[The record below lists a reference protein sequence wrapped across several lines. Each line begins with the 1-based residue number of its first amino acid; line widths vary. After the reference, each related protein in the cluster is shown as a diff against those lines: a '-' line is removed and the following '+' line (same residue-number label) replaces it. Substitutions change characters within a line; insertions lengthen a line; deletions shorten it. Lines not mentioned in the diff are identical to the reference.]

1 MGTDARIA
9 AVVAAVAGAPYLMGG
24 FVWDD
29 GPLIAERLVHLDMGG
44 LLQLWAGPVSIEGP
58 GAAYY
63 RPVALTVMALLGRLG
78 PWAIHLLALL
88 SHATSAFLLVRLCR
102 GTRWPLIAGLV
113 FAVHPLTSEV
123 LGWCSA
129 LPDALAVTLG
139 LMAVWCRPRSTLA
152 AFLLL
157 VAGGLS
163 KETALL
169 IPLIFALGS
178 HSRRSWMLP
187 WLTAVAVVLAA
198 RLASGV
204 SLGSAWLG
212 KMGLAPEAL
221 GWATGALAWPF
232 PLHAVRDLH
241 VAPMSVVLLGVVL
254 MALLFGLARRHSM
267 AMAGAALVVA
277 APLLAL
283 PVALDG
289 YLLAERYS
297 YPALVGLG
305 VWLAAIVPPLGR
317 SWWLGLP
324 VVLGLVGHVK
334 QADRWRSNLDL
345 FASAEVGGR
354 GSSYAW
360 HLLGVSQMGA
370 GEHALAA
377 ASFLQAI
384 EGGTPYPTDRFLR
397 LKTLVL
403 SGQPE
408 VALTWMDAGPV
419 DGLTAEEVAWRA
431 RAAWAAGDGPRA
443 QALVSML
450 RRGDQFD
457 GPFWVSGLAQTIF
470 QGTEPPFNPGESSA
484 P

>member
-1 MGTDARIA
+1 
-9 AVVAAVAGAPYLMGG
+9 MGG

-29 GPLIAERLVHLDMGG
+29 GPLIAERLVHLDLGG
-44 LLQLWAGPVSIEGP
+44 LLQLWAGPVSEDGP

-129 LPDALAVTLG
+129 LPDAMAVMLG
-139 LMAVWCRPRSTLA
+139 LMAVWWRPRSSLA

-169 IPLIFALGS
+169 IPVVFALGGG
-178 HSRRSWMLP
+178 RERSWVFP
-187 WLTAVAVVLAA
+187 WVSAVAVVTSA
-198 RLASGV
+198 RLLAGV

-212 KMGLAPEAL
+212 KAGLAPEAL
-221 GWATGALAWPF
+221 GWATGALIWPF

-241 VAPMSVVLLGVVL
+241 VAPMPVVLLGVVL
-254 MALLFGLARRHSM
+254 LLSLFSFARRQRM

-297 YPALVGLG
+297 YPALVGFG
-305 VWLAAIVPPLGR
+305 VWLAAMVPPLGR

-324 VVLGLVGHVK
+324 VVLGLAGHVK
-334 QADRWRSNLDL
+334 EADRWRSNLDL

-370 GEHALAA
+370 GEHAEAA

-384 EGGTPYPTDRFLR
+384 ESGNPYPTDRLLR

-408 VALTWMDAGPV
+408 TALTWMDAGPV

-431 RAAWAAGDGPRA
+431 RAAWAAGENRRA
-443 QALVSML
+443 QSLVDML

-457 GPFWVSGLAQTIF
+457 GPSWVSGLAQTIF
-470 QGTEPPFNPGESSA
+470 QGAEPPFNLDESST